1 MGLAYVETMHPSI
14 TIHTDEIVALCKKHG
29 VVRLEIFGSAARG
42 ADFDEAK
49 SDVDLIV
56 RFGAQTTK
64 TALSEFFDFQ
74 DDLARLF
81 GRPVDLIEDV
91 PIKNPYLKQSID
103 ASREL
108 VYAA

>member
-1 MGLAYVETMHPSI
+1 MHQSI
-14 TIHTDEIVALCKKHG
+14 AIHTDEIIALCKKHG

-42 ADFDEAK
+42 ADFDETK

-56 RFGAQTTK
+56 RFGERTTK

-74 DDLARLF
+74 DDITKLV

-91 PIKNPYLKQSID
+91 PIKNPYFKRSID